1 MIRKKAGI
9 ILLGLFISAILW
21 SNSFSQDEAR
31 VMKRYDY
38 SSPKASFESLKKAI
52 RENDIEGILIHDWQG
67 YKLAEGSA
75 VYGMSFEDT
84 LATTPFKSEITPEE
98 RDYLRKRGQS
108 EEAYKQMRYQ
118 MFDLIWPD
126 GKITELNFVK
136 ESERQH
142 VREGSLGVT
151 RCDIILER
159 KSDGEQFEA
168 MAFNYDGTNEW
179 WILVQRAGE

>member
-1 MIRKKAGI
+1 MNKKTI
-9 ILLGLFISAILW
+9 SVLLGIFMGLMFFTYA
-21 SNSFSQDEAR
+21 FAQKEKE

-142 VREGSLGVT
+142 VKEGSLGVT

>member
-1 MIRKKAGI
+1 MNKKTI
-9 ILLGLFISAILW
+9 SVLLGIFISLTFFAHA
-21 SNSFSQDEAR
+21 FAQKEKE
-31 VMKRYDY
+31 VMMRYDY

-142 VREGSLGVT
+142 VKEGSLEVT
-151 RCDIILER
+151 RCVIILER